1 MRYYCT
7 YFDSH
12 FLPRALAL
20 HASLRRHGGEF
31 RLWALCMDDASYQ
44 RLQELALPDV
54 EPIRLGDF
62 ETGDI
67 ALAQA
72 RGNRSALEYYFTC
85 TPTLPL
91 YVMAHHPDVDLIT
104 YLDADLYFYSSPE
117 PLFAELGEAS
127 IGIIPHR
134 FSARVQDR
142 ERCGIFNVG
151 WISFRRDAQGLACLH
166 HWREQCLEWCYARW
180 EDGRYADQKY
190 LDVWPELYS
199 HLRILSHPGAN
210 LGPWNLAGRRISDHG
225 GEITVDGQPLIFY
238 HFTSF
243 MRVAPWLYNTNLSSW
258 RVRPNAVVRRRI
270 VAAYI
275 AELEAGAC
283 GPDAGSQAANLPVTL
298 VQSVAEGLPAKLRR
312 KLRGVM
318 RILGGLITQDHLVV
332 VRQRVL

>member
-7 YFDSH
+7 YFDSP

-20 HASLRRHGGEF
+20 FASLGRHGGPF
-31 RLWALCMDDASYQ
+31 RLWALCMDDAAYR
-44 RLQELALPDV
+44 RLQELALPEV

-62 ETGDI
+62 ESGDI
-67 ALAQA
+67 GLAQA
-72 RGNRSALEYYFTC
+72 RGTRSALEYYFTC

-91 YVMAHHPDVDLIT
+91 FVMAHHPDVDLIT

-117 PLFAELGEAS
+117 PLFEELGEAS

-134 FSARVQDR
+134 FSARVRDR

-151 WISFRRDAQGLACLH
+151 WISFRRDEQGLACLH
-166 HWREQCLEWCYARW
+166 RWREQCLEWCYARM

-190 LDVWPELYS
+190 LDAWPDLYS
-199 HLRILSHPGAN
+199 NLRVLQHPGAN
-210 LGPWNLAGRRISDHG
+210 LGPWNLAGHRISDRG
-225 GEITVDGQPLIFY
+225 GEIKVDGEPLIFY

-270 VAAYI
+270 IAAYI
-275 AELEAGAC
+275 AELEAGAS
-283 GPDAGSQAANLPVTL
+283 GAEAGQSANTPVSAVRSTAGAF
-298 VQSVAEGLPAKLRR
+298 QGKLRR

-318 RILGGLITQDHLVV
+318 RILGGLISQDHLVV